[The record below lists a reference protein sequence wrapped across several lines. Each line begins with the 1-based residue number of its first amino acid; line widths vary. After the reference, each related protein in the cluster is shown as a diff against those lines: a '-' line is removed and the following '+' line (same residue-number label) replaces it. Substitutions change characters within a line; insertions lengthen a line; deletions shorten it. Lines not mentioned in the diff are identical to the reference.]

1 MICQRCD
8 WILDPYLESVNM
20 PHKSDRYTRCR
31 LSLLAKHGSRDFHR
45 SRAHTP
51 FLEWRVLDGV
61 LHLIFNKSVSTG
73 LVHVIF

>member
-31 LSLLAKHGSRDFHR
+31 LSLLPQTLFTRFSPLNE
-45 SRAHTP
+45 AHTP
-51 FLEWRVLDGV
+51 FLEWRVLEWRAG
-61 LHLIFNKSVSTG
+61 FNTQQIG
-73 LVHVIF
+73 LNRVTSP